1 MGSTFSTIYGET
13 PHGGTKLVICFFDE
27 NMLSRSEKQAKYCR
41 IIEYDKNDNRIL
53 EVYGIMKNNL

>member
-27 NMLSRSEKQAKYCR
+27 NMLSCSEKQAKYCR
-41 IIEYDKNDNRIL
+41 ITSDAIL
-53 EVYGIMKNNL
+53 IA